1 MNVVLTLPIEL
12 PEQWEWLQFVLDR
25 IVPTVLILAGWWL
38 AVRFGQAALQRSLE
52 QPALLTKTADLR
64 RRKTIVSLL
73 RSTLRYTIG
82 SIAVVSILSLYEVPV
97 TPLLAGA
104 GIVGLAIG
112 FGAQNLVRDVITGFL
127 LILEDYY
134 AVDDYVTIGSTSGR
148 VIAVGLRT
156 TQLEDFSGAIHHIPN
171 GQINQVTNSSRRNQR
186 FLVEVRVPYG
196 QDLEQVQ
203 QILERV
209 NEEVRRDVP
218 EVHEGPVVLGVTQLG
233 PSEVTLTIWGKAQPL
248 SQWSV
253 ERQLRAR
260 IAAAFREAGI
270 AAPFTRHVIFTQP
283 GAGKAS
289 SLPDALDLTTAQRQQ
304 TNEQATTAEGETAGG
319 KAT

>member
-1 MNVVLTLPIEL
+1 MTLPIEL
-12 PEQWEWLQFVLDR
+12 PEQWAWLTFVLDR
-25 IVPTVLILAGWWL
+25 IIPTALILIGWWL
-38 AVRFGQAALQRSLE
+38 VVRFGQAALQRSLE
-52 QPALLTKTADLR
+52 QPGQIVKTADVR

-82 SIAVVSILSLYEVPV
+82 TIAVVSILSLYNVPV

-112 FGAQNLVRDVITGFL
+112 FGAQNLVRDVITGFF

-134 AVDDYVTIGSTSGR
+134 AVDDYVTIGGTSGR
-148 VIAVGLRT
+148 VISVGLRT

-171 GQINQVTNSSRRNQR
+171 GQINLVTNSSRRDQR

-196 QDLEQVQ
+196 QDLEQVHA
-203 QILERV
+203 ILERV
-209 NEEVRRDVP
+209 NEDVRRDVP
-218 EVHEGPVVLGVTQLG
+218 EVQEGPVVLGVTQLG
-233 PSEVTLTIWGKAQPL
+233 PSEVTLTVWGKAQPM

-270 AAPFTRHVIFTQP
+270 SAPFTRHVIFTTP
-283 GAGKAS
+283 GAGKAT
-289 SLPDALDLTTAQRQQ
+289 SLPDALDLSQAQRAA
-304 TNEQATTAEGETAGG
+304 TGEQADAARSETAGG
-319 KAT
+319 QPT